1 MSQPLTTEQSSKLVR
16 ANVAQSAGYVPGEQ
30 PIDAVT
36 IKLNTNEN
44 PYPPSPKAL
53 EAIARVTPEQL
64 RKYPSPSALAF
75 RQAAAKVHSVS
86 PEWIMTFNGGD
97 DLLSVIIRTC
107 TTESDEVLFLEP
119 SYSLYPVLTE
129 LHGARKKIVKY
140 EIDGTSWS
148 LPDGLESAK
157 AGLMLI
163 VNPNAPSGHFTPIS
177 HLEALAKKFSG
188 VLLIDEAYIDFATES
203 ALSLVNRYENVILL
217 RSMSK
222 GYSLAG
228 LRFGYAVG
236 QPSLL
241 KQVEKVRD
249 SYPCDV
255 LSIAAATAAIE
266 DQTYAAST
274 WEKVKSE
281 RNRVAGELATLGF
294 TMPDSQSNFLL
305 AAVPNSSPVSAKEIY
320 LSLKERHIL
329 VRWWDLPLISNMVR
343 ITIGTAEQ
351 NNLLLD
357 ALKTILG

>member
-1 MSQPLTTEQSSKLVR
+1 MSQLPTTEQSSKLVR
-16 ANVAQSAGYVPGEQ
+16 ANVAESLGYVPGEQ
-30 PIDAVT
+30 PTDTVT

-44 PYPPSPKAL
+44 PYPPSPKAM
-53 EAIARVTPEQL
+53 EAIAQVTPEQL
-64 RKYPSPSALAF
+64 RKYPSPSALDF
-75 RQAAAKVHSVS
+75 RQAAAKVHGVS
-86 PEWIMTFNGGD
+86 PESIMTFNGGD

-107 TTESDEVLFLEP
+107 TTESDEVLFLDP
-119 SYSLYPVLTE
+119 SYSLYPILTE
-129 LHGARKKIVKY
+129 LHGARKKIVNY
-140 EIDGTSWS
+140 DIDGTSWS

-163 VNPNAPSGHFTPIS
+163 VNPNAPSGHFNPIS
-177 HLEALAKKFSG
+177 QLETLAKKFRG

-228 LRFGYAVG
+228 LRFGYAIG

-266 DQTYAAST
+266 DQAYAAST
-274 WEKVKSE
+274 WDKVKSE
-281 RNRVAGELATLGF
+281 RKRVSNELAALGF

-305 AAVPNSSPVSAKEIY
+305 AGVPPSCSVSAKEIY
-320 LSLKERHIL
+320 QFLKERHIL
-329 VRWWDLPLISNMVR
+329 VRWWDLPLIVNKVR

-351 NNLLLD
+351 NNLLLA